1 MTRLSVDIKTKIK
14 TYLLSSYMDNSI
26 QYKDVQ
32 KDWVNYGFKGLNNF
46 TDEELVEDLESS
58 ISEDDEEMSD
68 LLKLAQLEL
77 SIDKIINE

>member
-14 TYLLSSYMDNSI
+14 TYLIRSYLDNSL

-32 KDWVNYGFKGLNNF
+32 EDWVNYGFKGLNNF

>member
-14 TYLLSSYMDNSI
+14 TYLIRSYLDNSL

-32 KDWVNYGFKGLNNF
+32 EDWVNYGFKGLNNF

-58 ISEDDEEMSD
+58 ISEYDEEMSD

>member
-1 MTRLSVDIKTKIK
+1 MTRLNEHTKSKI
-14 TYLLSSYMDNSI
+14 TEYLLNTYMENSI

-32 KDWVNYGFKGLNNF
+32 KDWVIYGFKGIKNF
-46 TDEELVEDLESS
+46 TDEELVDDFEMS
-58 ISEDDEEMSD
+58 INEDDEEMSD